1 VQRREVLG
9 DGAVAN
15 ELLRDG
21 SLITPASATSSGHL
35 ERQDTHEAFLLALGS
50 DRVECVLDNV
60 AQIKV
65 DLLERLD
72 ARL

>member
-15 ELLRDG
+15 ELLRG

-60 AQIKV
+60 AQIEV